1 MPTSELS
8 QALNPFF
15 AQPRPRS
22 SNTQNQCV
30 QPNQTHESH
39 HSEPELGV
47 SEPQRS
53 STAST
58 TPLQNPVARPG
69 NASSSGAHPFQIVMN
84 YLNSA
89 RESQEIEQKRRL
101 AWEQE
106 QEARYLLRQAEMER
120 RMLEMQQELNT
131 LKAKIAFGTPKVP
144 AASPSMQTPSATDQQ
159 STPMTSPVLSH
170 SSTIVGHH
178 ASPDPGQAVSPSVLR
193 HMSASSDAEP
203 PAGSPSVG
211 NTASPAPAHASPLLS
226 RPARFINVDPSSS
239 RQGSS
244 SNPRKRPTLD
254 TTSGEDDSGSE
265 YSLVERPIKRKN
277 HHDTR
282 CLTIQHAM
290 RSHLLRV
297 MQIEDDK
304 HLPDVHTEG
313 IVLGPNDPVRFVW
326 DKTPKQ
332 SVHNGRMKERVLHDL
347 RAHRHLYK
355 HVPDK
360 DFNKKSL
367 ESVFDQAFVTFR
379 QKFRAQRDASIALN
393 QKQREDI
400 KAMRS
405 RRLSRKKTKLS
416 NRSDARNKIEAFG
429 HVVFDGA
436 LQVECM
442 SSEESETEEDPV
454 VGSRTTSL
462 RVRGFPWRST
472 RLLRFFDILDGYDKA
487 DSSQKPRRGVGRKE
501 RFHGLPKEGLILPPK
516 GVATWMISKRWISVM
531 QASHLE
537 VLSSLRDIVVDPVG
551 FDWSQFHALGEES
564 EDEGGL
570 DMARHHDMMTT
581 THDGLH
587 FTHPDDGTAISAIS
601 SLYNALVHGQ

>member
-22 SNTQNQCV
+22 SNTQNQSV
-30 QPNQTHESH
+30 QPSQAHESH
-39 HSEPELGV
+39 HSELELAI
-47 SEPQRS
+47 SEPQRPLA
-53 STAST
+53 AST
-58 TPLQNPVARPG
+58 TPPQNPAIRPG

-106 QEARYLLRQAEMER
+106 QEAKYTLRQAEMER
-120 RMLEMQQELNT
+120 RMVEMQQELSV
-131 LKAKIAFGTPKVP
+131 LKAKIAFGTPKAP
-144 AASPSMQTPSATDQQ
+144 AASPSVQTPSVADQH
-159 STPMTSPVLSH
+159 STPITSPALSY
-170 SSTIVGHH
+170 SSTIVGYR
-178 ASPDPGQAVSPSVLR
+178 ASPDPGQAAPPSVLR
-193 HMSASSDAEP
+193 HTSTSSDVEP

-211 NTASPAPAHASPLLS
+211 STASPAHASPLLS

-244 SNPRKRPTLD
+244 SNPRKRPMLN
-254 TTSGEDDSGSE
+254 TTSDEDDSESSE

-297 MQIEDDK
+297 MEIKDDK
-304 HLPDVHTEG
+304 LLPDAHTEG

-326 DKTPKQ
+326 EKTPKQ

-347 RAHRHLYK
+347 RAHRQLYK

-379 QKFRAQRDASIALN
+379 QKFRAQRDASVALN
-393 QKQREDI
+393 QKQREDV

-416 NRSDARNKIEAFG
+416 NRSDARNKIEAFE

-442 SSEESETEEDPV
+442 SSEESETEEDMV

-472 RLLRFFDILDGYDKA
+472 RLVRFFDILDDYDKA
-487 DSSQKPRRGVGRKE
+487 DGSQKPRRGIGRRE

-537 VLSSLRDIVVDPVG
+537 VLSSLKDIVLDPVG

-564 EDEGGL
+564 EDEGRL
-570 DMARHHDMMTT
+570 DMARHHDMMIAQN
-581 THDGLH
+581 GLH
-587 FTHPDDGTAISAIS
+587 FTHPDDGTAISAVS
-601 SLYNALVHGQ
+601 SLHNALVHTQ

>member
-22 SNTQNQCV
+22 SNTQNQSV
-30 QPNQTHESH
+30 QPSQAHESH
-39 HSEPELGV
+39 HSELELAI
-47 SEPQRS
+47 SEPQRPHA
-53 STAST
+53 AST
-58 TPLQNPVARPG
+58 TPPQNPAVRPG

-89 RESQEIEQKRRL
+89 RESQDIEQKRRL

-106 QEARYLLRQAEMER
+106 QEAKYTLRQAEMER
-120 RMLEMQQELNT
+120 RMLEMQQELGA
-131 LKAKIAFGTPKVP
+131 LKAKIAFGTPKAP
-144 AASPSMQTPSATDQQ
+144 AVSPSVQTPSVTDQQ
-159 STPMTSPVLSH
+159 ITPMTSPALSH
-170 SSTIVGHH
+170 SSTTIGHR
-178 ASPDPGQAVSPSVLR
+178 ASPDPGQAAPPSVLR
-193 HMSASSDAEP
+193 HTSTSSDVEP
-203 PAGSPSVG
+203 PVGSPSVG
-211 NTASPAPAHASPLLS
+211 DTASPAHVSPLLS

-244 SNPRKRPTLD
+244 SNPRKRPILN
-254 TTSGEDDSGSE
+254 TTSDEDDSDGSE

-297 MQIEDDK
+297 MQIKDDK
-304 HLPDVHTEG
+304 FLPDAHTEG

-347 RAHRHLYK
+347 RTHRHLYK

-379 QKFRAQRDASIALN
+379 QKFRAQRDASVALN
-393 QKQREDI
+393 QKQREDV

-416 NRSDARNKIEAFG
+416 NRSDARNKIEAFE

-442 SSEESETEEDPV
+442 SSEESGAEEDQV

-462 RVRGFPWRST
+462 RVRGFPWRSA
-472 RLLRFFDILDGYDKA
+472 RLLRFFDILDDYDKV
-487 DSSQKPRRGVGRKE
+487 DSSQKPRRGIGRRE

-537 VLSSLRDIVVDPVG
+537 VLSGLKDIVLDPVG
-551 FDWSQFHALGEES
+551 FDWSQYHALGEES
-564 EDEGGL
+564 EDEGRL
-570 DMARHHDMMTT
+570 DMSRHHDMMIA
-581 THDGLH
+581 HNGLH
-587 FTHPDDGTAISAIS
+587 FTHPDDGTAVSAIS
-601 SLYNALVHGQ
+601 SLHNALVHTQ

>member
-22 SNTQNQCV
+22 SNTQIHFQPV
-30 QPNQTHESH
+30 QPTQAHEPH
-39 HSEPELGV
+39 HSELELAV
-47 SEPQRS
+47 SEPPRPF
-53 STAST
+53 AAPT
-58 TPLQNPVARPG
+58 TPPQNSTGRPA
-69 NASSSGAHPFQIVMN
+69 NASSSSAHPFQIVMN

-106 QEARYLLRQAEMER
+106 QEAKYTLRQAEMER
-120 RMLEMQQELNT
+120 RMLEMQQEVGA
-131 LKAKIAFGTPKVP
+131 LKAKLAFGTPK
-144 AASPSMQTPSATDQQ
+144 ASTSAQSPPVMEQQ
-159 STPMTSPVLSH
+159 PYTKYLACDDPLDYNPMEPCLSRFGA
-170 SSTIVGHH
+170 TH
-178 ASPDPGQAVSPSVLR
+178 ATFYFTAHVT
-193 HMSASSDAEP
+193 
-203 PAGSPSVG
+203 GSPSIG
-211 NTASPAPAHASPLLS
+211 DAASSAHASPPFLS
-226 RPARFINVDPSSS
+226 KPARFITVDPSSS
-239 RQGSS
+239 RPGSS

-254 TTSGEDDSGSE
+254 ATSDEGDSDGSE

-297 MQIEDDK
+297 MHLEDDK
-304 HLPDVHTEG
+304 HLPDGQTEG
-313 IVLGPNDPVRFVW
+313 IGLGSNDPIRFVW

-332 SVHNGRMKERVLHDL
+332 SVHNGRMKERVLQDL

-379 QKFRAQRDASIALN
+379 QKFRAQRDTSVASN
-393 QKQREDI
+393 QKQREDV

-416 NRSDARNKIEAFG
+416 NRSDARNKLEAFE
-429 HVVFDGA
+429 HIMFDGA

-442 SSEESETEEDPV
+442 SSEESEIEEDPV
-454 VGSRTTSL
+454 DGSRTTLL
-462 RVRGFPWRST
+462 RVRGFPWRSA
-472 RLLRFFDILDGYDKA
+472 RLQRFFDVLDDLDKA
-487 DSSQKPRRGVGRKE
+487 DSSLKPRRGVGRRE
-501 RFHGLPKEGLILPPK
+501 RSHGSPKEGLIIPPK
-516 GVATWMISKRWISVM
+516 GIATWMISKRWISVM

-537 VLSSLRDIVVDPVG
+537 ALSSLKDIVVDPVG
-551 FDWSQFHALGEES
+551 FDWSQFHVLGEES
-564 EDEGGL
+564 EDEGRL
-570 DMARHHDMMTT
+570 EMARHHDMMIA
-581 THDGLH
+581 HNGLH
-587 FTHPDDGTAISAIS
+587 FTHPDNSATISAIS
-601 SLYNALVHGQ
+601 SLHNALVHTQ

>member
-1 MPTSELS
+1 MSTSELS

-22 SNTQNQCV
+22 SNTQNQSV
-30 QPNQTHESH
+30 QPSQAHDPH
-39 HSEPELGV
+39 HSELELAI

-53 STAST
+53 FAAST
-58 TPLQNPVARPG
+58 TPPQNPAVRPG

-89 RESQEIEQKRRL
+89 REAQEIEQKRRL

-106 QEARYLLRQAEMER
+106 QEAKYTLRQAEMER
-120 RMLEMQQELNT
+120 RMLEMQQELSA
-131 LKAKIAFGTPKVP
+131 LKAKITFGTPKAP
-144 AASPSMQTPSATDQQ
+144 AASPSVQTPSVADQQ
-159 STPMTSPVLSH
+159 TTPITSPALSH
-170 SSTIVGHH
+170 SSTITGHR
-178 ASPDPGQAVSPSVLR
+178 ASPDPGQAARPSVLC
-193 HMSASSDAEP
+193 HTSTPPDVEP
-203 PAGSPSVG
+203 PAGSPSIG
-211 NTASPAPAHASPLLS
+211 NAASPAHASPLLS

-244 SNPRKRPTLD
+244 SNQRKRPILD
-254 TTSGEDDSGSE
+254 TTSDEDDSDGSE

-297 MQIEDDK
+297 MQITDDK
-304 HLPDVHTEG
+304 LLPDAHTEG

-347 RAHRHLYK
+347 RAHRQLYK
-355 HVPDK
+355 HVPEK

-379 QKFRAQRDASIALN
+379 QKFRAQRDASVALN
-393 QKQREDI
+393 QKQREDV

-416 NRSDARNKIEAFG
+416 NRSDARNKIEAFE
-429 HVVFDGA
+429 HVIFDGA

-442 SSEESETEEDPV
+442 SSEESEIEEDLV
-454 VGSRTTSL
+454 VSSRTTSL

-472 RLLRFFDILDGYDKA
+472 RLLRFFDILDDYDKV
-487 DSSQKPRRGVGRKE
+487 DSSQKPRRGIGRRE

-537 VLSSLRDIVVDPVG
+537 VLSGLKDIVLDPVG
-551 FDWSQFHALGEES
+551 FDWSQFHVLGEES
-564 EDEGGL
+564 EDEGRL
-570 DMARHHDMMTT
+570 NMSQYHDMMIA
-581 THDGLH
+581 HNGLH
-587 FTHPDDGTAISAIS
+587 FTHPDDGTAISAMS
-601 SLYNALVHGQ
+601 SLYNALVHTQ

>member
-8 QALNPFF
+8 QALNPYF

-22 SNTQNQCV
+22 SNTQNQFQSI
-30 QPNQTHESH
+30 QPSQAHEPH
-39 HSEPELGV
+39 HSELEV
-47 SEPQRS
+47 AISEPQRPPA
-53 STAST
+53 AST
-58 TPLQNPVARPG
+58 TPPQNPAARLA

-84 YLNSA
+84 YLNST

-106 QEARYLLRQAEMER
+106 QEAKYTLRQAEMER
-120 RMLEMQQELNT
+120 RMLEMQQELGA
-131 LKAKIAFGTPKVP
+131 LKAKIAFGTPKAQ
-144 AASPSMQTPSATDQQ
+144 AASPSVQTPSEQHQ
-159 STPMTSPVLSH
+159 TPITSPVLSH
-170 SSTIVGHH
+170 SSTTAGKHT
-178 ASPDPGQAVSPSVLR
+178 SPDPGQPTPPSVFR
-193 HMSASSDAEP
+193 HTSASSDAEP
-203 PAGSPSVG
+203 PAGTPSVDDI
-211 NTASPAPAHASPLLS
+211 ASPAHASPPLLS

-239 RQGSS
+239 RQGGP
-244 SNPRKRPTLD
+244 SNPRKRPTLGS
-254 TTSGEDDSGSE
+254 TSGEDDSDASE

-297 MQIEDDK
+297 MQLEDDK
-304 HLPDVHTEG
+304 HLPDGHNEG
-313 IVLGPNDPVRFVW
+313 IVLGPSDPVRFVW

-379 QKFRAQRDASIALN
+379 QKFRAQRDTSVAIN
-393 QKQREDI
+393 QKQREDV

-416 NRSDARNKIEAFG
+416 NRSDARNKIEAFE

-442 SSEESETEEDPV
+442 SSEESETEEDPII
-454 VGSRTTSL
+454 GSRMTL
-462 RVRGFPWRST
+462 RVRGFPWRSN
-472 RLLRFFDILDGYDKA
+472 RLLRFFDILDDFDKA
-487 DSSQKPRRGVGRKE
+487 DNSQKPRRGVGRRE
-501 RFHGLPKEGLILPPK
+501 RFHGLPKEGVILPPK

-537 VLSSLRDIVVDPVG
+537 VLSSLKDVVMDSVG

-564 EDEGGL
+564 EDEGRL
-570 DMARHHDMMTT
+570 DMARHHDMMI
-581 THDGLH
+581 THNGLH
-587 FTHPDDGTAISAIS
+587 FTHSDDSTTISAIS
-601 SLYNALVHGQ
+601 SLYNALVHTQ

>member
-22 SNTQNQCV
+22 SNTQNQSV
-30 QPNQTHESH
+30 QPSQAHEPH
-39 HSEPELGV
+39 HSEPELAIP
-47 SEPQRS
+47 EPQRPPA
-53 STAST
+53 ASI
-58 TPLQNPVARPG
+58 TPLQNLSVRPG
-69 NASSSGAHPFQIVMN
+69 NATSSGAHPFQIVMN

-106 QEARYLLRQAEMER
+106 QEAKYTLRQAEMER
-120 RMLEMQQELNT
+120 RMLEMQQELGA
-131 LKAKIAFGTPKVP
+131 LKAKIAFGTPKAP
-144 AASPSMQTPSATDQQ
+144 ATSPSVQTPSVTDQQ
-159 STPMTSPVLSH
+159 YTPMTSPVLSH
-170 SSTIVGHH
+170 SSTIAGHY
-178 ASPDPGQAVSPSVLR
+178 ASPDLGHVASPPILP
-193 HMSASSDAEP
+193 HTSASEP

-211 NTASPAPAHASPLLS
+211 NTTSSAHASPLLS
-226 RPARFINVDPSSS
+226 RPARFVNVDPSSS
-239 RQGSS
+239 RHGSS
-244 SNPRKRPTLD
+244 SNPRKRPTVN
-254 TTSGEDDSGSE
+254 TTSGEDDSDGSD

-304 HLPDVHTEG
+304 HLPDIHTEG

-379 QKFRAQRDASIALN
+379 QKFRAQRDASVAVN
-393 QKQREDI
+393 QKQREDV

-416 NRSDARNKIEAFG
+416 NRSDARNKVEAFE

-442 SSEESETEEDPV
+442 SSEESETEDDPV

-462 RVRGFPWRST
+462 RVRGLPWRST
-472 RLLRFFDILDGYDKA
+472 RLLRLFDILDNHEKA
-487 DSSQKPRRGVGRKE
+487 DNSQKPRRGVGRKE
-501 RFHGLPKEGLILPPK
+501 RFRGLPKEGLVLPPK

-537 VLSSLRDIVVDPVG
+537 VLSSLKDVILDPVG

-564 EDEGGL
+564 EDEESL
-570 DMARHHDMMTT
+570 DMARHHDMMIA
-581 THDGLH
+581 HNGLH
-587 FTHPDDGTAISAIS
+587 FAHSDDGTAISAIS
-601 SLYNALVHGQ
+601 SLYNALVHTQ

>member
-22 SNTQNQCV
+22 SNTQNHLQSV
-30 QPNQTHESH
+30 QSNQAHEPH
-39 HSEPELGV
+39 HSELELTI
-47 SEPQRS
+47 SEPQRAPA
-53 STAST
+53 AST
-58 TPLQNPVARPG
+58 TPPQHPAVRPG

-106 QEARYLLRQAEMER
+106 QEAKYTLRQAEMER
-120 RMLEMQQELNT
+120 RMLEMQQELGA
-131 LKAKIAFGTPKVP
+131 LRAKIAFGTPKVP
-144 AASPSMQTPSATDQQ
+144 ATSPSVQTPSVMGQQ
-159 STPMTSPVLSH
+159 SPPMSSPALSH
-170 SSTIVGHH
+170 SSTTVRHN
-178 ASPDPGQAVSPSVLR
+178 ASPDPREATPLSILR
-193 HMSASSDAEP
+193 YTSASSDVELL
-203 PAGSPSVG
+203 AGSPSVG
-211 NTASPAPAHASPLLS
+211 DIASPTNASPLLS

-239 RQGSS
+239 RQGGS
-244 SNPRKRPTLD
+244 SNPCKRPKLD
-254 TTSGEDDSGSE
+254 TTDGGDDSDGSE
-265 YSLVERPIKRKN
+265 YSLVEQPIRRKN

-290 RSHLLRV
+290 RNHLLRV

-304 HLPDVHTEG
+304 CLPDIHTES
-313 IVLGPNDPVRFVW
+313 IVLGSNDPVRFVW

-332 SVHNGRMKERVLHDL
+332 SVHNGRMKERVLRDL

-360 DFNKKSL
+360 DFKKKSL

-379 QKFRAQRDASIALN
+379 QKFRAQRDASVALN
-393 QKQREDI
+393 QKQREDA

-416 NRSDARNKIEAFG
+416 NRSDARNKIEAFE

-436 LQVECM
+436 LQAECM
-442 SSEESETEEDPV
+442 SSEESETEGDPV

-462 RVRGFPWRST
+462 RVRGLPWRST
-472 RLLRFFDILDGYDKA
+472 RLLRFFDILDDFDKA
-487 DSSQKPRRGVGRKE
+487 DSSQKPRRGVGRRE

-531 QASHLE
+531 QVSHLE
-537 VLSSLRDIVVDPVG
+537 MLSSLKDIVLDPAG
-551 FDWSQFHALGEES
+551 FDWSQFHTLGEES
-564 EDEGGL
+564 EDEGRL
-570 DMARHHDMMTT
+570 DMARHHDMMIA
-581 THDGLH
+581 HNGLH

-601 SLYNALVHGQ
+601 SLCNALVHTQ

>member
-1 MPTSELS
+1 MSTSELS

-22 SNTQNQCV
+22 SNTQNQSV
-30 QPNQTHESH
+30 QPSQAHDPH
-39 HSEPELGV
+39 HSELAI

-53 STAST
+53 FAAST
-58 TPLQNPVARPG
+58 TPPQNPAVRPG

-89 RESQEIEQKRRL
+89 REAQEIEQKRRL

-106 QEARYLLRQAEMER
+106 QEAKYTLRQAEMER
-120 RMLEMQQELNT
+120 RMLEMQQELSA
-131 LKAKIAFGTPKVP
+131 LKAKITFGTPKAP
-144 AASPSMQTPSATDQQ
+144 AASPSVQTPSVADQQ
-159 STPMTSPVLSH
+159 TTPITSPALSH
-170 SSTIVGHH
+170 SSTITGHR
-178 ASPDPGQAVSPSVLR
+178 ASPDPGQAARPSVLC
-193 HMSASSDAEP
+193 HTSTPSDVEP
-203 PAGSPSVG
+203 PAGSPSIG
-211 NTASPAPAHASPLLS
+211 NAASPAHASPLLS

-244 SNPRKRPTLD
+244 SNPRKRPILD
-254 TTSGEDDSGSE
+254 TTSDEDDSDGSE
-265 YSLVERPIKRKN
+265 YSFVERPIKRKN

-297 MQIEDDK
+297 MQITDDK
-304 HLPDVHTEG
+304 LLPDAHTEG

-347 RAHRHLYK
+347 RAHRQLYK

-379 QKFRAQRDASIALN
+379 QKFRAQRDASVALN
-393 QKQREDI
+393 QKQREDV

-416 NRSDARNKIEAFG
+416 NRSDARNKIEAFE
-429 HVVFDGA
+429 HVIFDGA

-442 SSEESETEEDPV
+442 SSEESEIEEDLV

-472 RLLRFFDILDGYDKA
+472 RLLRFFDILDDYDKV
-487 DSSQKPRRGVGRKE
+487 DSSQKPRRGIGRRE

-537 VLSSLRDIVVDPVG
+537 VLSGLKDIVLDPVG
-551 FDWSQFHALGEES
+551 FDWSQFHVLGEES
-564 EDEGGL
+564 EDEGRL
-570 DMARHHDMMTT
+570 NMSQHHDMMIA
-581 THDGLH
+581 HNGLH

-601 SLYNALVHGQ
+601 SLYNALVHTQ

>member
-22 SNTQNQCV
+22 SNTQNHFQSV
-30 QPNQTHESH
+30 QPSQAHEPH
-39 HSEPELGV
+39 HSDFELTI
-47 SEPQRS
+47 SEPQRPLA
-53 STAST
+53 AST
-58 TPLQNPVARPG
+58 TPPQNPAVRPG

-106 QEARYLLRQAEMER
+106 QEAKYTLRQAEMER
-120 RMLEMQQELNT
+120 RMLEMQQELGA
-131 LKAKIAFGTPKVP
+131 LKAKIAFGTPKAP
-144 AASPSMQTPSATDQQ
+144 AASPSVQTPSVTDQQ

-170 SSTIVGHH
+170 SSTIARHH
-178 ASPDPGQAVSPSVLR
+178 ASPDPRRATPPSVLR
-193 HMSASSDAEP
+193 HMSASSDVELL
-203 PAGSPSVG
+203 AGSPSVG
-211 NTASPAPAHASPLLS
+211 DIASPAHASPILS

-254 TTSGEDDSGSE
+254 TTSGEDDSDGSE
-265 YSLVERPIKRKN
+265 YSLVERPVKRKN

-332 SVHNGRMKERVLHDL
+332 SVHNGRMKERVLHDI

-379 QKFRAQRDASIALN
+379 QKFRAQRDTSVAIN

-416 NRSDARNKIEAFG
+416 NRSDARNKIEAFE
-429 HVVFDGA
+429 HVIFDGA

-442 SSEESETEEDPV
+442 SSEESETEEDP

-472 RLLRFFDILDGYDKA
+472 RLLRFFDILDDYDKA
-487 DSSQKPRRGVGRKE
+487 DSSQKPRRGVGRRE

-537 VLSSLRDIVVDPVG
+537 ALSSLKDVVLDPVG

-564 EDEGGL
+564 EDEGRL
-570 DMARHHDMMTT
+570 DMARHHDMMIA
-581 THDGLH
+581 HNGLH

-601 SLYNALVHGQ
+601 SLYNALVHTQ